1 MICKLLIM
9 QFFYTSFKIHFMI
22 VCKQITFLTH
32 FIFPV
37 SVNGKI
43 LLQQFQPIINTRFK
57 SLLRWDQ
64 SEIEVRPNFESVRCE
79 REVGWFCPC
88 RRSSCLNWVI
98 LPRIER
104 MELNLRK
111 FLALDSMVDTQR
123 YLQCYI
129 PEWCL
134 KDILQFIQQWFKR
147 NKFRLTQIILLF
159 LLQTVLVLLNQK
171 LIDL

>member
-1 MICKLLIM
+1 MEYSLLSLINLLKVGMWERKRKWWHSQKTPPTTRRWTGSIWKNHRTARRNDWHFKETRRIKVICKLLIM

-79 REVGWFCPC
+79 WG
-88 RRSSCLNWVI
+88 
-98 LPRIER
+98 
-104 MELNLRK
+104 K
-111 FLALDSMVDTQR
+111 
-123 YLQCYI
+123 
-129 PEWCL
+129 
-134 KDILQFIQQWFKR
+134 
-147 NKFRLTQIILLF
+147 
-159 LLQTVLVLLNQK
+159 
-171 LIDL
+171 